1 VNTAFNQPG
10 DESSKFQL
18 IDLAPFIQGHQQ
30 WGEYAVEPRQATRIH
45 GSAPF
50 RRFTFWNCGFVN
62 VNHSYVD
69 CDVFVT
75 VAKYKDHPTTG
86 VSTVMKNLF
95 GLTPLTVYGNGVARA
110 SGNADDN

>member
-1 VNTAFNQPG
+1 
-10 DESSKFQL
+10 
-18 IDLAPFIQGHQQ
+18 
-30 WGEYAVEPRQATRIH
+30 
-45 GSAPF
+45 
-50 RRFTFWNCGFVN
+50 VN

>member
-1 VNTAFNQPG
+1 MPWSLVKPQGYTVARYFAWSSLPG
-10 DESSKFQL
+10 CQES
-18 IDLAPFIQGHQQ
+18 
-30 WGEYAVEPRQATRIH
+30 R
-45 GSAPF
+45 